1 MKKPHMLRWAQI
13 TSHRRTEEYAFAR
26 RFFVRLACEAF

>member
-13 TSHRRTEEYAFAR
+13 DSHRRTEEYAFAR
-26 RFFVRLACEAF
+26 RFFARLASEAF

>member
-13 TSHRRTEEYAFAR
+13 DSHRRTEEYAFAR
-26 RFFVRLACEAF
+26 RFFARLASEVF